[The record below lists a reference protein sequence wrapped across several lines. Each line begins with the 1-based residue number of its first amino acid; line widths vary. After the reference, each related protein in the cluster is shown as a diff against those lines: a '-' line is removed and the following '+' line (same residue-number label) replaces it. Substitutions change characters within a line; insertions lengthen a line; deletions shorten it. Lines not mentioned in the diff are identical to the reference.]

1 MESFLN
7 MGTKLTALVLN
18 NCRQMDL
25 DPSTL
30 MCLLIKYFPVF
41 SIVNII
47 FPLNEDKEKTGFIE
61 IPSKNNN
68 LQF

>member
-1 MESFLN
+1 
-7 MGTKLTALVLN
+7 
-18 NCRQMDL
+18 MDL

-61 IPSKNNN
+61 IPSKSNN
-68 LQF
+68 LKF